1 MNQKFMKALMLLDR
15 EEYER
20 AEETLNNAIAECD
33 RIYELIPMKECYA
46 ELMCDL
52 GRYSE
57 ALDSAN
63 FITDNSEAA
72 VNYDLIH
79 ELDAAV
85 EIKNYINRI
94 EAKGDNTQ

>member
-20 AEETLNNAIAECD
+20 AKETLNNAIAECD
-33 RIYELIPMKECYA
+33 NIYELIPMKACLA
-46 ELMCDL
+46 ELMCQL

-57 ALDSAN
+57 ALNCAD

-72 VNYDLIH
+72 VNYDLLH
-79 ELDAAV
+79 ELDIAA
-85 EIKNYINRI
+85 EIKNYINSI
-94 EAKGDNTQ
+94 ESKGDNTQ